1 MKIEVKNVS
10 KKFKDVEIIKPFSYT
25 FESGRIYGLCGRN
38 GSGKSVFLKLLAG
51 YYVPSEGEILYDGV
65 NLNAKLEFP
74 KNLRALI
81 ESPSFFPDM
90 TGYENLKMLADIQG
104 KIGKE
109 EILDALTKVNLILE
123 KDKKFSKYSLGMK
136 QKLGIAQAIM
146 ENPEVLLLDE
156 PFNGLENDSVI
167 KIINLL
173 KDYAKEGKLIL
184 ISTHIKEDLEKL
196 SDVIL
201 FFDDGKI
208 NEK

>member
-1 MKIEVKNVS
+1 
-10 KKFKDVEIIKPFSYT
+10 
-25 FESGRIYGLCGRN
+25 
-38 GSGKSVFLKLLAG
+38 
-51 YYVPSEGEILYDGV
+51 
-65 NLNAKLEFP
+65 
-74 KNLRALI
+74 
-81 ESPSFFPDM
+81 
-90 TGYENLKMLADIQG
+90 
-104 KIGKE
+104 
-109 EILDALTKVNLILE
+109 
-123 KDKKFSKYSLGMK
+123 
-136 QKLGIAQAIM
+136 M